1 MFERLEKTEK
11 RYKQLQ
17 ELLSSPKIL
26 ADKNLYAKYAKEF
39 AQLSKIVHRHKRYK
53 SVLGEIAKVE
63 AMLKS
68 KGHRNDKDFLKL
80 AEEELAQQKAQGKAL
95 ESEIEEMLLEE
106 QAGERHK
113 NIIMEIRAGTG
124 GEEAALFA
132 ADLYRMYSKYAAK
145 AGWKIEVLSTR
156 PTAIGGFKEICFSL
170 QGNGA
175 FKKLRF
181 ESGVHRVQRVP
192 TTETSGRIHTSA
204 VSVAVL
210 PEPQELE
217 VKIDPKDLRVDV
229 YRSTGAGGQSV
240 NTTDSAV
247 RITHLPSGIVV
258 SCQDER
264 SQMKNKIKA
273 MRVLRARILDKA
285 QTEQEIKIKQE
296 RKSQVGSGDRSEKI
310 RTYNFPG
317 NRVTDHRIKLSLH
330 KLEGILEGSLEEI
343 IEALIQEDKKK
354 KLAQWKKE

>member
-1 MFERLEKTEK
+1 MFERLEKIEK

-17 ELLSSPKIL
+17 EFISDPKIL

-39 AQLSKIVHRHKRYK
+39 AGLSRIVNRHERYK
-53 SVLGEIAKVE
+53 SALREIAKVE
-63 AMLKS
+63 VMLES
-68 KGHRNDKDFLKL
+68 KEHRNDKDFLEL
-80 AEEELAQQKAQGKAL
+80 AEQELAQQKAQGQAL

-106 QAGERHK
+106 EAGERHK

-124 GEEAALFA
+124 GEEAALFV

-145 AGWKIEVLSTR
+145 AGWKLEVMSTR

-170 QGNGA
+170 QGSDA
-175 FKKLRF
+175 FKKLRY

-192 TTETSGRIHTSA
+192 ATETSGRIHTSA

-217 VKIDPKDLRVDV
+217 VKIEPKDLRIDV

-247 RITHLPSGIVV
+247 RITHLSSGIVV

-264 SQMKNKIKA
+264 SQMKNKVKA
-273 MRVLRARILDKA
+273 MRVLRARILDKI
-285 QTEQEIKIKQE
+285 QTEQESKIKQE

-317 NRVTDHRIKLSLH
+317 SRVTDHRIKFTLH
-330 KLEGILEGSLEEI
+330 KLEAILEGGLEEI

-354 KLAQWKKE
+354 RLAQWKKE